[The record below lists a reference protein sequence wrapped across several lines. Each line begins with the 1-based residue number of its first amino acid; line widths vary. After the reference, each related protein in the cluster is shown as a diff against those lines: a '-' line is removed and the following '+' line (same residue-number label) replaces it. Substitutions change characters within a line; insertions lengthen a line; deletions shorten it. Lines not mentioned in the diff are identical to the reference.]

1 MFACQNDILRFVKFT
16 NVVMIVSEFAIEHA
30 LASPNVS
37 ALFWRENTLNLNKQ
51 LSIVARNFINKGFS
65 AFTAVVRPLA
75 EVQFGSCPPLLIVL
89 NYS

>member
-1 MFACQNDILRFVKFT
+1 MFACQSDILRFVKFT
-16 NVVMIVSEFAIEHA
+16 NFVMIVSEFAIEHA

-65 AFTAVVRPLA
+65 VFTAV
-75 EVQFGSCPPLLIVL
+75 
-89 NYS
+89 